1 MRHWP
6 RSYAYV
12 FLFVFMYVMIII
24 LRVPSVEKTNMR
36 HWPRRYARICSP
48 LLLQALSCHMEQIMP
63 STLRKLKSI
72 VGSYKNKI
80 WLHSF
85 TIGYKVAFIFRY
97 VFGRAGIAVHS
108 LFVIWV
114 LGQKSK
120 HQYRDN
126 LTRLHPAQSLA
137 QLVFTKKTFSRILDW
152 QTILGIF
159 EDLHN
164 AGWLP
169 FQVQIVR
176 LRWGRECVTGKP
188 L

>member
-1 MRHWP
+1 MVLDHLLPHLSQLGRGVCKMRIRSQIFLFVLDPGSPFRIHNHMRHRL

-12 FLFVFMYVMIII
+12 FLFVFVYVMIII
-24 LRVPSVEKTNMR
+24 LMVPSVEKTNMR

-97 VFGRAGIAVHS
+97 VLDALASGTS
-108 LFVIWV
+108 LYILFLH
-114 LGQKSK
+114 LGSG
-120 HQYRDN
+120 
-126 LTRLHPAQSLA
+126 TE
-137 QLVFTKKTFSRILDW
+137 I
-152 QTILGIF
+152 QTSIQRSCWTY
-159 EDLHN
+159 N
-164 AGWLP
+164 
-169 FQVQIVR
+169 
-176 LRWGRECVTGKP
+176 
-188 L
+188 

>member
-6 RSYAYV
+6 KSYANV

-24 LRVPSVEKTNMR
+24 LMVPSVEKTNMR
-36 HWPRRYARICSP
+36 HWPRRYASICSP

-63 STLRKLKSI
+63 STLRKLKSV

-97 VFGRAGIAVHS
+97 V
-108 LFVIWV
+108 LFLSSGFWDRNPNINT
-114 LGQKSK
+114 KI
-120 HQYRDN
+120 
-126 LTRLHPAQSLA
+126 RLHPAQSLA
-137 QLVFTKKTFSRILDW
+137 QLVLQKTFSRILDW

-176 LRWGRECVTGKP
+176 LEWGGGNVSQESFYKKILSNISCCF
-188 L
+188 